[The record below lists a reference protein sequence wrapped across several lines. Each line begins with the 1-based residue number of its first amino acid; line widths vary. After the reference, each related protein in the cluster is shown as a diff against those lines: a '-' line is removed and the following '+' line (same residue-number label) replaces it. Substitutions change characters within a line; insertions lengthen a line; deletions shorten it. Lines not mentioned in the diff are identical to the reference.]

1 MDCIVVVIAF
11 VLVSVVHDVSEIID
25 DAVVNINDFVVVKL
39 LLLSMAFIKLMFLV
53 LYQE

>member
-1 MDCIVVVIAF
+1 MDCIFVVIAF